1 MLYFFKKVF
10 FLNVPNTTFSTYYFR
25 FLKMLQTCIDTI
37 FSGFEFP
44 PKMVLRK
51 PVMSLEVSLRWP
63 AIRIKLFFHNWSL
76 AYFYL
81 IFCKIKNKQTVKKK
95 KRKSHI
101 LTDSFFL
108 FPKKRRLKSKRQYFA
123 PPYTLFFF
131 TFFFFSLRLVWSLIH
146 LSRKHAIHFRQ
157 SKIRAQFMASSE

>member
-95 KRKSHI
+95 KKKKPHI
-101 LTDSFFL
+101 NWQFL
-108 FPKKRRLKSKRQYFA
+108 FISKKEKTEEQAAVFC
-123 PPYTLFFF
+123 PPIHPIFFY
-131 TFFFFSLRLVWSLIH
+131 FFFFFLKISLI
-146 LSRKHAIHFRQ
+146 INTPFT
-157 SKIRAQFMASSE
+157 